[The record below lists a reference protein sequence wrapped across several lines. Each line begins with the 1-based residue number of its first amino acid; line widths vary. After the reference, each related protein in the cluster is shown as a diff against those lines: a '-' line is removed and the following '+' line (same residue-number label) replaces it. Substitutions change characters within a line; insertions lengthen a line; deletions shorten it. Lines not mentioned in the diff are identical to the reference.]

1 VTEDEAR
8 QWVADHFGSPAF
20 QEIERF
26 VAAVIAESANQN
38 LVARSTLD
46 TIWQR
51 HVVDSAQLLSLAAN
65 AKGRWIDI
73 GTGAGFPGMIVALTT
88 GAPTILIEPRRKRAE
103 FLAEFVVRAGIG
115 SRVAVF
121 SARAEVT
128 KSKPADTISARAVA
142 SVSEIFAMS
151 RHLADNGTRYLLPRG
166 RSIVD
171 ELENAKAGW
180 HGMFHVEPSM
190 TDPESGILVASQVRP
205 R

>member
-1 VTEDEAR
+1 MTEDEAR
-8 QWVADHFGSPAF
+8 QWIAHSFDTSVAKR
-20 QEIERF
+20 IEGF
-26 VAAVIAESANQN
+26 VDAVVVESTNQN

-51 HVVDSAQLLSLAAN
+51 HVVDSAQLLSLATD

-73 GTGAGFPGMIVALTT
+73 GTGAGFPGMIVSLITE
-88 GAPTILIEPRRKRAE
+88 APTILIEPRRKRAE
-103 FLAEFVVRAGIG
+103 FLAAFVDRAGLAKQITI
-115 SRVAVF
+115 SA
-121 SARAEVT
+121 ARAEVT
-128 KSKPADTISARAVA
+128 KSKPAATISARAVA

-190 TDPESGILVASQVRP
+190 TDPESGILVASRVRP